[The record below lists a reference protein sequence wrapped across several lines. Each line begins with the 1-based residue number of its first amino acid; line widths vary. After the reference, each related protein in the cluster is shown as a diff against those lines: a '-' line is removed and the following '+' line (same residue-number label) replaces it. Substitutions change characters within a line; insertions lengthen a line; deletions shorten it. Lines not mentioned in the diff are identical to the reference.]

1 MSLLAPEVGLAA
13 VLNNTVNQTLHIHL
27 FSNNH
32 TPVAGDTVSSLTEV
46 VGGGYT
52 VQNLT
57 FANWTVG
64 GGAPAIAIYNS
75 FITWTFTG
83 VTNAPGVIYGYY
95 ITTSDDLTLLWE
107 ERLTTTPFTPET
119 DAEIRIKPRIT
130 LQMS

>member
-13 VLNNTVNQTLHIHL
+13 VLNFTVNQTLHIHL
-27 FSNNH
+27 FSNDH
-32 TPVAGDTVSSLTEV
+32 TPVSGDTVSSLTEV
-46 VGGGYT
+46 SGGGYA
-52 VQNLT
+52 VENLT

-64 GGAPAIAIYNS
+64 GGAPAVAIYNS

-83 VTNAPGVIYGYY
+83 ATDAPGTIYGYY

-107 ERLTTTPFTPET
+107 ERFSSVFTPET

-130 LQMS
+130 LQMA